1 MANKKI
7 TQLTASSVNLAAID
21 LVEGSINNGAG
32 VYTSKKLTG
41 QQVFDGVIVSTPYIS
56 AYSTANLTFGAG
68 APTPIAFDGTGF
80 SNFINLPNAYDVRT
94 LQAGY
99 YQMDFTAT
107 IFNNGGNADFNIGFY
122 LQINGS
128 DVADSSKFMNAP
140 THNHNLSFQTSW
152 LVQMGVLDVVN
163 IVCIMEKANFE
174 LITESEFTGVLTPS
188 AQLIMKRIG

>member
-41 QQVFDGVIVSTPYIS
+41 QQVYDGVIVSTPYIS
-56 AYSTANLTFGAG
+56 AYSTANLTFASG
-68 APTPIAFDGTGF
+68 APTAIAFDGTGF
-80 SNFINLPNAYDVRT
+80 SNFINLPNVYDVRT
-94 LQAGY
+94 LQAGF

-107 IFNNGGNADFNIGFY
+107 IFNNGGDANYKIGFY
-122 LQINGS
+122 LTINGT
-128 DVADSSKFMNAP
+128 DVNDSSKFMNAP
-140 THNHNLSFQTSW
+140 RTDHHISFQTSW

-163 IVCIMEKANFE
+163 IVCIMEKSDFE
-174 LITESEFTGVLTPS
+174 LITESALTGVLTPS
-188 AQLIMKRIG
+188 TQLIMKRIG

>member
-56 AYSTANLTFGAG
+56 AYSTTNQTFA
-68 APTPIAFDGTGF
+68 ATSPTPITFDTTGF
-80 SNFINLPNAYDVRT
+80 SNFINLPTAQDVRT
-94 LQAGY
+94 LQAGV

-107 IFNNGGNADFNIGFY
+107 ILNNGGNANFGVGFY

-128 DVADSSKFMNAP
+128 DVADSSRFMNAP
-140 THNHNLSFQTSW
+140 THNHHISFQTSW
-152 LVQMGVLDVVN
+152 LVQMAVLDVVN
-163 IVCIMEKANFE
+163 IVCVMKQADFE
-174 LITESEFTGVLTPS
+174 LITESLLTGVLTPS

>member
-56 AYSTANLTFGAG
+56 AVNKYAQTFAANTPTLITFD
-68 APTPIAFDGTGF
+68 TINF
-80 SNFINLPNAYDVRT
+80 SNFINMPNVYDVQT
-94 LQAGY
+94 EQAGY

-107 IFNNGGNADFNIGFY
+107 ILNNGGNPNFNIGFY

-128 DVADSSKFMNAP
+128 HVPVSSRFMNAP
-140 THNHNLSFQTSW
+140 TNNHHISFQTSW
-152 LVQMGVLDVVN
+152 LVQMGVLDLVS
-163 IVCIMEKANFE
+163 IVCVMEKTDFE
-174 LITESEFTGVLTPS
+174 LISESEFTGVLTPS

>member
-7 TQLTASSVNLAAID
+7 TQLTASSFNLAAID

-41 QQVFDGVIVSTPYIS
+41 QQVFDGVIESTPYIS
-56 AYSTANLTFGAG
+56 AYSTTNQTFVGVT
-68 APTPIAFDGTGF
+68 PTPIEFDGTGF
-80 SNFINLPNAYDVRT
+80 SNFINMPNVNDVRT
-94 LQAGY
+94 EQAGY

-122 LQINGS
+122 LQINGT

-152 LVQMGVLDVVN
+152 LVQMAVLDVVS
-163 IVCIMEKANFE
+163 IVCVMEKANFE
-174 LITESEFTGVLTPS
+174 LITESAFTGVLTPS
-188 AQLIMKRIG
+188 VQLIMKRIG

>member
-32 VYTSKKLTG
+32 VYTSKKITG

-56 AYSTANLTFGAG
+56 AYSTTNQTFA
-68 APTPIAFDGTGF
+68 ATSPTPITFDTTGY
-80 SNFINLPNAYDVRT
+80 SNFINMPNVNDVRT
-94 LQAGY
+94 LQAGF

-107 IFNNGGNADFNIGFY
+107 ILNNGGNANFGVGFY

-128 DVADSSKFMNAP
+128 DVADSSRFMNAP
-140 THNHNLSFQTSW
+140 THNHHISFQTSW
-152 LVQMGVLDVVN
+152 LVQMAVLDVVN
-163 IVCIMEKANFE
+163 IVCVMKQADYE
-174 LITESEFTGVLTPS
+174 LITESALTGVLTPS

>member
-21 LVEGSINNGAG
+21 LVEGSINNGSG

-174 LITESEFTGVLTPS
+174 LITESAFTGVLTPS

>member
-41 QQVFDGVIVSTPYIS
+41 QQVYDGVIVSTPYIS
-56 AYSTANLTFGAG
+56 AFSTIPQTFFANT
-68 APTPIAFDGTGF
+68 PTPIAFDGTTF
-80 SNFINLPNAYDVRT
+80 SNFINLHSLYDVET
-94 LQAGY
+94 VQAGY

-107 IFNNGGNADFNIGFY
+107 IFNNGGNADFYIGFY

-128 DVADSSKFMNAP
+128 DLADSSKFMNAP
-140 THNHNLSFQTSW
+140 THNHHISFQTSW
-152 LVQMGVLDVVN
+152 LVQMGTVDMVN
-163 IVCIMEKANFE
+163 IVCVMEKANFE
-174 LITESEFTGVLTPS
+174 LITESAFTGLITPS

>member
-174 LITESEFTGVLTPS
+174 LITESAFTGVLTPS

>member
-7 TQLTASSVNLAAID
+7 TQLTASSVPLKAID

-41 QQVFDGVIVSTPYIS
+41 QQVFDGVIESTPYIS
-56 AYSTANLTFGAG
+56 VYSTTNQTFVAQTATEITFNQTGVYNDLFLNGSSRINANKE
-68 APTPIAFDGTGF
+68 GF
-80 SNFINLPNAYDVRT
+80 
-94 LQAGY
+94 

-107 IFNNGGNADFNIGFY
+107 ILNNGGNPNFNIGFY
-122 LQINGS
+122 LQINGF

-140 THNHNLSFQTSW
+140 TNNHHISFQTSW
-152 LVQMGVLDVVN
+152 LVQMTVLDVVN

-174 LITESEFTGVLTPS
+174 LITESAFTGVLTPS

>member
-7 TQLTASSVNLAAID
+7 TQLTASSFNLAAID

-41 QQVFDGVIVSTPYIS
+41 QQVFDGVIETTPYIS

-80 SNFINLPNAYDVRT
+80 SNFINLPNVYDVRT
-94 LQAGY
+94 DQAGF

-107 IFNNGGNADFNIGFY
+107 ILNNGGNPNFYIGFY
-122 LQINGS
+122 LQINGF

-140 THNHNLSFQTSW
+140 TNNHHISFQTSW

-163 IVCIMEKANFE
+163 IVCVMEKAEFE
-174 LITESEFTGVLTPS
+174 LITESAFTGLLTPS
-188 AQLIMKRIG
+188 VQLIMKRIG

>member
-7 TQLTASSVNLAAID
+7 TQLTASSDNLAAID

-41 QQVFDGVIVSTPYIS
+41 QQVFDGVIETTPYIS
-56 AYSTANLTFGAG
+56 AYSTTNQTFAAG
-68 APTPIAFDGTGF
+68 TPTEVTFDGTGY
-80 SNFINLPNAYDVRT
+80 SNFINLPTAYNVRT
-94 LQAGY
+94 DQVGY

-107 IFNNGGNADFNIGFY
+107 ILNNGGNPIFKIGFY
-122 LQINGS
+122 LVINGT

-140 THNHNLSFQTSW
+140 TSNHHISFQTSW
-152 LVQMGVLDVVN
+152 LVSMNAADVVN
-163 IVCIMEKANFE
+163 IVCIMEKTNFE
-174 LITESEFTGVLTPS
+174 LITESYLTGVLTPS

>member
-21 LVEGSINNGAG
+21 LVEGSINNGVG

-41 QQVFDGVIVSTPYIS
+41 QQVFDGVIETTPYIS
-56 AYSTANLTFGAG
+56 AYSTQPQTFVGVV
-68 APTPIAFDGTGF
+68 PTPIAFDGTGF
-80 SNFINLPNAYDVRT
+80 SNFINLPTLYDVRT
-94 LQAGY
+94 IQAGF

-107 IFNNGGNADFNIGFY
+107 IFNNGGNANFFIGFY
-122 LQINGS
+122 LQINGT
-128 DVADSSKFMNAP
+128 DVNDSSKFMNAP
-140 THNHNLSFQTSW
+140 TNNHHISFQTSW
-152 LVQMGVLDVVN
+152 LVQMDVLDVVN

-174 LITESEFTGVLTPS
+174 LITESAFTGVLTPS

>member
-7 TQLTASSVNLAAID
+7 TQLTASSANLAAID
-21 LVEGSINNGAG
+21 LIEGSINNGVG

-41 QQVFDGVIVSTPYIS
+41 QQVFDGVIETTPYIS
-56 AYSTANLTFGAG
+56 AYSTANQTFVAG
-68 APTPIAFDGTGF
+68 TPTPIEFDGTGF
-80 SNFINLPNAYDVRT
+80 SNFINMPNVNDVRT
-94 LQAGY
+94 EQAGY

-122 LQINGS
+122 LEIDGT
-128 DVADSSKFMNAP
+128 DVDNSSKFMNAP

-152 LVQMGVLDVVN
+152 LVQMGVLSVVN
-163 IVCIMEKANFE
+163 IVCVMEKAQFE
-174 LITESEFTGVLTPS
+174 LITESALTGVVTPS

>member
-56 AYSTANLTFGAG
+56 AYSTQLQTFVANI
-68 APTPIAFDGTGF
+68 PTPITFDGTGF
-80 SNFINLPNAYDVRT
+80 DNGLNLHTSTEIAVD
-94 LQAGY
+94 QAGY

-107 IFNNGGNADFNIGFY
+107 IKNNSGNANFNIGFY
-122 LQINGS
+122 LTINGS
-128 DVADSSKFMNAP
+128 NVADSSKFMNAP
-140 THNHNLSFQTSW
+140 THGHHISFQTSW
-152 LVQMGVLDVVN
+152 LVQMNAADMVSIICV
-163 IVCIMEKANFE
+163 MEKADFE
-174 LITESEFTGVLTPS
+174 LITESAFTGVLTPS

>member
-7 TQLTASSVNLAAID
+7 TQLTAASVNLAAID

-56 AYSTANLTFGAG
+56 AYSTTNQTFA
-68 APTPIAFDGTGF
+68 ATSPTPITFDTTGF
-80 SNFINLPNAYDVRT
+80 SNFINLPTAQDVRT
-94 LQAGY
+94 LQAGV

-107 IFNNGGNADFNIGFY
+107 ILNNGGNANFGVGFY
-122 LQINGS
+122 LQINGT
-128 DVADSSKFMNAP
+128 DVADSSRFMNAP
-140 THNHNLSFQTSW
+140 THNHHISFQTSW
-152 LVQMGVLDVVN
+152 LVQMAVLDVVN
-163 IVCIMEKANFE
+163 IVCVMKQADYE
-174 LITESEFTGVLTPS
+174 LITESALTGVLTPS

>member
-32 VYTSKKLTG
+32 VYTSKKITG

-56 AYSTANLTFGAG
+56 AYSTTNQTFA
-68 APTPIAFDGTGF
+68 ATSPTPITFDTTGY
-80 SNFINLPNAYDVRT
+80 SNFINMPNVNDVRT
-94 LQAGY
+94 LQAGF

-107 IFNNGGNADFNIGFY
+107 ILNNGGNANFGVGFY

-128 DVADSSKFMNAP
+128 DVADSSRFMNAP
-140 THNHNLSFQTSW
+140 THNHHISFQTSW
-152 LVQMGVLDVVN
+152 LVQMAVLDVVN
-163 IVCIMEKANFE
+163 IVCVMKQADYE
-174 LITESEFTGVLTPS
+174 LITESAFTGVLTPS

>member
-56 AYSTANLTFGAG
+56 AVSKYTQTFTAATA
-68 APTPIAFDGTGF
+68 TPIVFDTIGF
-80 SNFINLPNAYDVRT
+80 SNFINMPTTDEFET
-94 LQAGY
+94 DQAGF
-99 YQMDFTAT
+99 YQLDFTAT
-107 IFNNGGNADFNIGFY
+107 ILNNGGNPNHYIGFY
-122 LQINGS
+122 LKINGTN
-128 DVADSSKFMNAP
+128 VAVSSKLMNAP
-140 THNHNLSFQTSW
+140 TNNHHISFQTSW
-152 LVQMGVLDVVN
+152 LVQMGISDVVS
-163 IVCIMEKANFE
+163 IICVMELSDFE
-174 LITESEFTGVLTPS
+174 LLSESAFTGVWTPS

>member
-56 AYSTANLTFGAG
+56 AYSTANLTFVGG
-68 APTPIAFDGTGF
+68 TPTPIAFDGTGF
-80 SNFINLPNAYDVRT
+80 SNFINLPNVYDVRT

-140 THNHNLSFQTSW
+140 THNHHISFQTSW
-152 LVQMGVLDVVN
+152 LVQMNVLDVVN
-163 IVCIMEKANFE
+163 IVCIMEKHNFE
-174 LITESEFTGVLTPS
+174 LITESAFTGVLTPS

>member
-56 AYSTANLTFGAG
+56 AYSTTNQTFVAG

-80 SNFINLPNAYDVRT
+80 SNFINLPNVNDVRT
-94 LQAGY
+94 LQAGF

-107 IFNNGGNADFNIGFY
+107 ILNNGGNPNFNIGFY
-122 LQINGS
+122 LQINGF

-140 THNHNLSFQTSW
+140 TNNHHISFQTSW
-152 LVQMGVLDVVN
+152 LVQMTVLDVVS

-174 LITESEFTGVLTPS
+174 LITESAFTGVLTPS

>member
-7 TQLTASSVNLAAID
+7 TQLTAASVNLAAID

-56 AYSTANLTFGAG
+56 AYSTTNQTFA
-68 APTPIAFDGTGF
+68 ATSPTPITFDTTGY
-80 SNFINLPNAYDVRT
+80 SNFINLPTAQDVET
-94 LQAGY
+94 DQAGF

-107 IFNNGGNADFNIGFY
+107 ILNNGGNPNFNIGFY
-122 LQINGS
+122 LQIDGI

-140 THNHNLSFQTSW
+140 TNNHHISFQTSW
-152 LVQMGVLDVVN
+152 LVQMGVLSIVN
-163 IVCIMEKANFE
+163 IVCVMKQADFE
-174 LITESEFTGVLTPS
+174 LITESLLTGVLTPS